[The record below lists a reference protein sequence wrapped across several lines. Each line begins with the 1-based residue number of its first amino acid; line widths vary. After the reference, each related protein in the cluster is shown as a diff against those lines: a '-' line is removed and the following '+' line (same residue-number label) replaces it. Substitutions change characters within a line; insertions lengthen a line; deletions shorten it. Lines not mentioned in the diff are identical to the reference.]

1 MSDKAQKSVRRD
13 RRERVLRRDVRIHGD
28 VLALLV
34 RAPTANAH
42 VVPGHGKPGGAAL
55 TLVHFTRFKAPLLR
69 GATTFHPTSTHYLL

>member
-34 RAPTANAH
+34 RAPAADAH
-42 VVPGHGKPGGAAL
+42 VVPPDPELRARRWV
-55 TLVHFTRFKAPLLR
+55 TPLVSGSSGVRLR
-69 GATTFHPTSTHYLL
+69 RQINK